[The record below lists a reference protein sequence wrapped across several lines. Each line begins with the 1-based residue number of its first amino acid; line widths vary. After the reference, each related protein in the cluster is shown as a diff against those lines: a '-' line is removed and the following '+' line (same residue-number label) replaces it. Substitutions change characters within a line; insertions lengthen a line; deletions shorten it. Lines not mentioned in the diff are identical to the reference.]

1 MIYVAPIKLSEQG
14 KALAQS
20 IANAYEQ
27 RYASKVP
34 CSGFVNGVAMPF
46 SHEQRQKK

>member
-1 MIYVAPIKLSEQG
+1 MIHVAPIKLSEQG

-20 IANAYEQ
+20 IADTYEQ
-27 RYASKVP
+27 RHANKAP

-46 SHEQRQKK
+46 SHEQGQKK